1 MYFCGPIHV
10 ASYDL
15 CDGSFVLETE
25 TMGAQQAN
33 NNCCLDIMEVI
44 SFLSLPYLH
53 KHQKPKRSSEFLD
66 IPQIWEVSHINVL
79 FTFRRLRMYQV
90 NINLHSRVPNT
101 KTAFLAQLSPQQQF
115 LPISANL
122 ILHLIVCD
130 LRPPDQKLLFSILFF
145 FFFPTPISNFNFEL
159 FTDSQK
165 QKSQFLSTFI
175 ELIVWPAYL
184 RPRPACSFVYRKVA
198 VWARGENRKV
208 ASTNVPLSCE
218 NAAKKGEETEVEM
231 EDFHNVGG
239 NLKIFIKRNR
249 FPIWATYFMYIVQL
263 QLTNWI
269 TFVLETSTKGQ
280 VLLLAFFQKPIK

>member
-44 SFLSLPYLH
+44 SFLSLLYLH

-130 LRPPDQKLLFSILFF
+130 LRPPDQKLLFSIFF
-145 FFFPTPISNFNFEL
+145 SFSSFFPTRLQFQLRPVHRQSKTEIPIPVNFHCQL
-159 FTDSQK
+159 S
-165 QKSQFLSTFI
+165 LSTFI
-175 ELIVWPAYL
+175 ELIFDLHTCDVTSSGL
-184 RPRPACSFVYRKVA
+184 LFCLQKSGSLS
-198 VWARGENRKV
+198 ARGKQKSGVYKCSAFLWERCK
-208 ASTNVPLSCE
+208 E
-218 NAAKKGEETEVEM
+218 RG
-231 EDFHNVGG
+231 
-239 NLKIFIKRNR
+239 RNR
-249 FPIWATYFMYIVQL
+249 GRNGGFP
-263 QLTNWI
+263 
-269 TFVLETSTKGQ
+269 
-280 VLLLAFFQKPIK
+280 

>member
-44 SFLSLPYLH
+44 SFLSLLYLH

-115 LPISANL
+115 LPIW
-122 ILHLIVCD
+122 
-130 LRPPDQKLLFSILFF
+130 
-145 FFFPTPISNFNFEL
+145 PT
-159 FTDSQK
+159 
-165 QKSQFLSTFI
+165 
-175 ELIVWPAYL
+175 
-184 RPRPACSFVYRKVA
+184 
-198 VWARGENRKV
+198 
-208 ASTNVPLSCE
+208 
-218 NAAKKGEETEVEM
+218 
-231 EDFHNVGG
+231 
-239 NLKIFIKRNR
+239 
-249 FPIWATYFMYIVQL
+249 
-263 QLTNWI
+263 
-269 TFVLETSTKGQ
+269 
-280 VLLLAFFQKPIK
+280 